1 MQWPTQETTK
11 LENMSPFN
19 VEHNNNNFVNML
31 LTSVC
36 VAGML
41 TGGSS
46 FTLSCCLIT
55 IVNLD
60 KGTGGRR
67 FVLSDERPQTNF
79 SLRLS

>member
-1 MQWPTQETTK
+1 
-11 LENMSPFN
+11 
-19 VEHNNNNFVNML
+19 ML

-36 VAGML
+36 VGGKS

-60 KGTGGRR
+60 KGTAARR
-67 FVLSDERPQTNF
+67 IVSSDDRPQTNF
-79 SLRLS
+79 SLPLSWAEFRAEY